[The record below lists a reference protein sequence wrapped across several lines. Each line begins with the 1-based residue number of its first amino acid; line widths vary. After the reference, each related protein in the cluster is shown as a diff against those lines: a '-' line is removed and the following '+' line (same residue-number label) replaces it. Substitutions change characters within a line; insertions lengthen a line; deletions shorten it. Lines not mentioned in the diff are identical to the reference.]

1 MTAAKTLPFSKFLL
15 LLGDGAD
22 PEVFAQPCAL
32 NTRGIKQS
40 ATTQDTSSPDCTDE
54 DAPVWVQKMIDLLS
68 ASVSAAGKLSL
79 ADLPTFQTWFSTGTP
94 KNVRMKVDDVLA
106 NNGGYW
112 AFAAVLTE
120 VDVTAQSKQLA
131 EISLSIE
138 ASGEVVWVP
147 AAA

>member
-1 MTAAKTLPFSKFLL
+1 MTAAKTLPFSKFLM
-15 LLGDGAD
+15 LLGDGED

-32 NTRGIKQS
+32 ETRGIKQS

-54 DAPVWVQKMIDLLS
+54 DAPVWVQKMIDVLS
-68 ASVSAAGKLSL
+68 ASVSASGKLSL
-79 ADLPTFQTWFSTGTP
+79 ADLATYQTWFSSGVA
-94 KNVRMKVDDVLA
+94 KNVRMKADEVLA
-106 NNGGYW
+106 NGGGYW

-131 EISLSIE
+131 EVSLSIE
-138 ASGEVVWVP
+138 ATGVVTWVP